1 MKLELKRFSI
11 SLLFCLIF
19 IVIFNSVDVYA
30 KTYEGYITS
39 SDIGDK
45 YGSLYST
52 LNPTDGST
60 SGLVLDI
67 EGIGSAIKKYH
78 CEKFLESAE
87 NDFAELNFVAKVKV
101 EGDTRSY
108 DHTNNPDGTTKSCVY
123 DSDSVDKEFPVTEM
137 DTSFLSE
144 SSNSIFTIT
153 IELGDNTYILKTHT
167 KKDALC
173 CSDSGKHKISN
184 KNSLKYGGSAE
195 KGDAWYQM
203 AVNAEKILEYF
214 QECAI
219 EGIIAGSVGAGY
231 NVATPYSDGQLP
243 LSEITEWTG
252 YGRDF
257 KKVGGVKYA
266 LSYYY
271 SPIFGPLYVN
281 KDPKIPTTTEEWI
294 ELGKNQSSTFIKGY
308 DIILYSGFRDYAL
321 SLSDTQVN
329 ERGEKIVDKLTID
342 YGAKRM
348 NIAGSKDPKSVL
360 SYNMQ
365 IAVPYVFQVENMKA
379 QLGTNYLRVMDK
391 YTFNIYNDKIYNT
404 DNNTQISDDL
414 EVTTMYQVMGG
425 YLDEYLYLFSQSV
438 DVDDGNGGTT
448 TVKYGVILVGL
459 FDETVVDTTEDFNSS
474 FSTANLMLTGRKIG
488 LDNSYSDN
496 LPIEGQNA
504 SLMFVRGRN
513 TNLKSAYKPIN
524 SFFPVETGDLEIMNI
539 RDTFTG
545 LLHQTHPDLVDEVE
559 EKLKPMEDTDF
570 YNYINDKNMHSQLP
584 KHPKVVRFLIDF
596 DQIYIDSPVEGGDPT
611 ATGDYA
617 FFFIRNN
624 AYVNDESLIEWL
636 KTDTAES
643 LKYVYADELL
653 AKILGDFTDKVTEL
667 TYQEWLAVQEIK
679 GELQY
684 YKDRWII
691 DVLNIVSMV
700 LGVALMIFAS
710 LFILAYWIDIFNT
723 FTDFSILQYIS
734 FGNLYSVSSDDMGFY
749 MNQHQGNCKYVTFK
763 DVLIIACIMIAM
775 GLVFM
780 NVQSIISFI
789 IYIYS
794 YLMGV
799 LNL

>member
-19 IVIFNSVDVYA
+19 IVIFNSVNVYA

-52 LNPTDGST
+52 LSSTDGST

-87 NDFAELNFVAKVKV
+87 NDFAELNFIAKVTVSGK
-101 EGDTRSY
+101 TRTY
-108 DHTNNPDGTTKSCVY
+108 DHVEENGVLKSCTY
-123 DSDSVDKEFPVTEM
+123 DSDTIDLEFPVTEM
-137 DTSFLSE
+137 DTSFLDE
-144 SSNSIFTIT
+144 SSASIITIT

-167 KKDALC
+167 QYDVLC
-173 CSDSGKHKISN
+173 CSGDTKHGRR
-184 KNSLKYGGSAE
+184 LKKKLSYGGSDE
-195 KGDAWYQM
+195 KADAWYQM
-203 AVNAEKILEYF
+203 GVNAEKILEYL

-231 NVATPYSDGQLP
+231 NVATPYSDSQLP

-252 YGRDF
+252 FGRDF
-257 KKVGGVKYA
+257 KKVGGIEYA

-281 KDPKIPTTTEEWI
+281 KDPKIPRTTEEWI
-294 ELGKNQSSTFIKGY
+294 ELGKQQSSNFIKGY

-321 SLSDTQVN
+321 SLSETQVN
-329 ERGEKIVDKLTID
+329 EKGEKIVEKLKID
-342 YGAKRM
+342 NGAKRM
-348 NIAGSKDPKSVL
+348 NIAGSKDPQSVL

-365 IAVPYVFQVENMKA
+365 FAVPYVFQVENMKA

-391 YTFNIYNDKIYNT
+391 YTFNIYNDKIYGT
-404 DNNTQISDDL
+404 DNTALIADDL
-414 EVTTMYQVMGG
+414 EVTTMYEVMGG
-425 YLDEYLYLFSQSV
+425 YLDQYLYLFSQV
-438 DVDDGNGGTT
+438 ATIDDGNGNVTT
-448 TVKYGVILVGL
+448 EKYGVILVGL

-474 FSTANLMLTGRKIG
+474 FYTANLMLTGRKIG
-488 LDNSYSDN
+488 LDNGYSDS
-496 LPIEGQNA
+496 LPLEGQNS
-504 SLMFVRGRN
+504 SLMFVQGKN
-513 TNLKSAYKPIN
+513 TSLKSGYKPIN
-524 SFFPVETGDLEIMNI
+524 SAFPVETGDLELMNI

-545 LLHQTHPDLVDEVE
+545 LLHQTHPDLVAEVE

-570 YNYINDKNMHSQLP
+570 YAYINDKQMHSELP
-584 KHPKVVRFLIDF
+584 KYPKVVRFLIDF
-596 DQIYIDSPVEGGDPT
+596 DQIYIDSATEGGDPT

-643 LKYVYADELL
+643 LKYVDAEELL
-653 AKILGDFTDKVTEL
+653 AKIRGDFSDKVTEL

-684 YKDRWII
+684 YKDRWVI
-691 DVLNIVSMV
+691 DVLNVTSIV
-700 LGVALMIFAS
+700 LGITLMIFAA
-710 LFILAYWIDIFNT
+710 LFVLAYWVDIFNT
-723 FTDFSILQYIS
+723 FTEFSILNYIS
-734 FGNLYSVSSDDMGFY
+734 FGNLYPVTDDDMGFY
-749 MNQHQGNCKYVTFK
+749 MQQQRENCRYVTFK
-763 DVLIIACIMIAM
+763 DIIILVCIMLAM
-775 GLVFM
+775 GLFFL
-780 NVQSIISFI
+780 NVQSIITFI

-794 YLMGV
+794 YLMEV